1 MGAFINKCIK
11 ELIIIKKNKGN
22 NQEKKSRNEKE
33 VLNDSCSFVEQ

>member
-1 MGAFINKCIK
+1 MYKRINYY
-11 ELIIIKKNKGN
+11 KKNKGD